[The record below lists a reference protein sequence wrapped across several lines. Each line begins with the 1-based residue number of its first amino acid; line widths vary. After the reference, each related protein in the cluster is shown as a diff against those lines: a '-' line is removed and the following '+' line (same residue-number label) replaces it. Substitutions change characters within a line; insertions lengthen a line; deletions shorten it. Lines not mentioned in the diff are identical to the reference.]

1 MRRATTAQQPSAPPA
16 ATEAIGPVHK
26 WAKTSSSLWPQQQPA
41 GATSYTR
48 RWLSALP
55 TIPPSHDASPDDM
68 ADFRVSGG
76 GDDALPPPPQQQQP
90 RDPSDDQS
98 LDDAAPPPQHG
109 EREVAST
116 DEGPSAKQSGEGAE
130 PAPRS
135 TASQEQ
141 SRPAAV
147 DPATAKQVNDVMA
160 SEVMPISSNTGP
172 DVGSKE
178 FGLFLKKRSVLE
190 DDHAQGLKKL
200 CRQTQESA
208 RRPEHRQGS
217 FAHSYDEM
225 VFIHDRMAEN
235 GSNFAASLHQMHED
249 LVELAANA
257 ERGRKSWKANGL
269 AAEQKVADLEQTM
282 RKSKTKYDSLA
293 EEYDRARTG
302 ESRPG
307 GGKVLGAFK
316 AHKSAAQ
323 QEEDLLK
330 KVQAA
335 DQTYQGHVN
344 NLQTE
349 KSHLQSTI
357 RPEAVKALQ
366 ELITETDSAVALQM
380 QKFAAFNEKL
390 LLGNGLIVSPF
401 KAPGAENANQP
412 RSLRQAVAA
421 IDNAKDFNDFVA
433 AQHSK
438 VAPKTEVKY
447 ERNPLLKPP
456 TSSAPVQPPIQPQMM
471 HPPQTVG
478 QTGNSQGG
486 FSQAPFAAGQ
496 RSSTGN
502 FGPSGGL
509 MGPNS
514 PSDVPQDAQRG
525 FQQPH
530 TRSYSHGNMLTQSNV
545 SQQQF
550 SSRNSVQPAPRYGNG
565 TMTGSQ
571 GPPQL
576 GALPFQGSQPPQP
589 PSPDQS
595 GPPFQAPQNRRGS
608 TGGGF
613 GGQPP
618 PAYAAAPQAPPAQ
631 NIAAT
636 KPVFG
641 VSLNRLYERDGLAVP
656 MVVYQCI
663 QAVDLFGL
671 GVEGI
676 YRQSGSLNHINKL
689 KGMFDAD
696 SSNPALDFR
705 NPENF
710 YHDVN
715 SVTGLLKQFLRD
727 LPDPL
732 LTLEHHDAFIAAA
745 KKEDDIL
752 RRDSLHA
759 IINAL
764 PDPNYATLRAMTLH
778 LYRIMDNSHVN
789 RMNSHNLAVI
799 FGPTLMG
806 SDPSTAI
813 ADAGWQIKVIDTI
826 LQNTYQIFDDD

>member
-1 MRRATTAQQPSAPPA
+1 
-16 ATEAIGPVHK
+16 
-26 WAKTSSSLWPQQQPA
+26 
-41 GATSYTR
+41 
-48 RWLSALP
+48 
-55 TIPPSHDASPDDM
+55 M
-68 ADFRVSGG
+68 ADFRASGG
-76 GDDALPPPPQQQQP
+76 DDDALPPPPQQQS
-90 RDPSDDQS
+90 RDLSERQS
-98 LDDAAPPPQHG
+98 LEDTTPQQQQQQQQHS
-109 EREVAST
+109 ERDGASV
-116 DEGPSAKQSGEGAE
+116 DEGPGASQSTDVGDT
-130 PAPRS
+130 APRS

-141 SRPAAV
+141 PRPAV
-147 DPATAKQVNDVMA
+147 DPATTKQVNDVMA
-160 SEVMPISSNTGP
+160 SELGIPTLLNRLKQSIASA
-172 DVGSKE
+172 KE

-217 FAHSYDEM
+217 FAQSYDEM

-249 LVELAANA
+249 LVELAASA
-257 ERGRKSWKANGL
+257 ERGRKSWKANGM
-269 AAEQKVADLEQTM
+269 AAEQKVADLEQAM
-282 RKSKTKYDSLA
+282 RKSKAKYDSLA

-323 QEEDLLK
+323 QEEDLLR

-335 DQTYQGHVN
+335 DQTYQGHVS

-349 KSHLQSTI
+349 KSHLQSAV

-401 KAPGAENANQP
+401 KATGLENTNQP

-421 IDNAKDFNDFVA
+421 IDNVKDFNDFVA

-438 VAPKTEVKY
+438 VPANTEVKY

-456 TSSAPVQPPIQPQMM
+456 TASMSSQPPIQPQMM

-478 QTGNSQGG
+478 QTATSQGG
-486 FSQAPFAAGQ
+486 LSQAASAAGQ
-496 RSSTGN
+496 RSSTGT
-502 FGPSGGL
+502 FSPPGGL
-509 MGPNS
+509 MNPGGLP
-514 PSDVPQDAQRG
+514 DGPQDAQRG

-530 TRSYSHGNMLTQSNV
+530 SRSYSHGNMLMQPSV
-545 SQQQF
+545 SQQQQF
-550 SSRNSVQPAPRYGNG
+550 SSRNSVQSAPRYGNG
-565 TMTGSQ
+565 TLGGSQ

-576 GALPFQGSQPPQP
+576 GALPFQGSQPLPQQ

-595 GPPFQAPQNRRGS
+595 GSPFPAPQNRRGS
-608 TGGGF
+608 TGGF
-613 GGQPP
+613 GGAAPP
-618 PAYAAAPQAPPAQ
+618 PAYAAATQGPPAQ
-631 NIAAT
+631 TVTAT

-641 VSLNRLYERDGLAVP
+641 VPLGRLYERDGLAVP

-705 NPENF
+705 NPESF

-745 KKEDDIL
+745 SKDFP
-752 RRDSLHA
+752 RRS
-759 IINAL
+759 
-764 PDPNYATLRAMTLH
+764 RAPKAP
-778 LYRIMDNSHVN
+778 Y
-789 RMNSHNLAVI
+789 
-799 FGPTLMG
+799 
-806 SDPSTAI
+806 
-813 ADAGWQIKVIDTI
+813 
-826 LQNTYQIFDDD
+826 

>member
-1 MRRATTAQQPSAPPA
+1 
-16 ATEAIGPVHK
+16 
-26 WAKTSSSLWPQQQPA
+26 
-41 GATSYTR
+41 
-48 RWLSALP
+48 
-55 TIPPSHDASPDDM
+55 M
-68 ADFRVSGG
+68 ADFRASGD
-76 GDDALPPPPQQQQP
+76 DDALPLPPQQQQP
-90 RDPSDDQS
+90 RDPSEHQS
-98 LDDAAPPPQHG
+98 LEDALPHQQHG
-109 EREVAST
+109 ERDGASI
-116 DEGPSAKQSGEGAE
+116 DEGPSANQSGDGGEA
-130 PAPRS
+130 ATRS

-141 SRPAAV
+141 PRPAV
-147 DPATAKQVNDVMA
+147 NPATAKQVNDVMA
-160 SEVMPISSNTGP
+160 SELGIPTLLNRLKQSITSA
-172 DVGSKE
+172 KE

-217 FAHSYDEM
+217 FAKSYDEM

-257 ERGRKSWKANGL
+257 ERGRKSWKANGM

-282 RKSKTKYDSLA
+282 RKSKAKYDSLA

-349 KSHLQSTI
+349 KSHLQSTV

-366 ELITETDSAVALQM
+366 ELITETDAAVALQM

-401 KAPGAENANQP
+401 KTPTPENAGQP
-412 RSLRQAVAA
+412 RSLRHAVGA
-421 IDNAKDFNDFVA
+421 IDNVKDFNDFVA

-438 VAPKTEVKY
+438 VLPNTEVKY

-456 TSSAPVQPPIQPQMM
+456 TSSMPVQPPIQPQMM

-478 QTGNSQGG
+478 QTATSQGG
-486 FSQAPFAAGQ
+486 FSPVGSAAGQ

-502 FGPSGGL
+502 FGPPGGL
-509 MGPNS
+509 MNPGAPV
-514 PSDVPQDAQRG
+514 DGPQDAQRG

-530 TRSYSHGNMLTQSNV
+530 SRSYSHGNMLTQPSV
-545 SQQQF
+545 SQQHF

-565 TMTGSQ
+565 TSGGSQ

-576 GALPFQGSQPPQP
+576 GALPFQGSQPPPQQ

-595 GPPFQAPQNRRGS
+595 GSPFQTPQNRRGS
-608 TGGGF
+608 TGGF
-613 GGQPP
+613 GGQAP
-618 PAYAAAPQAPPAQ
+618 PAYAAASQAPPTQ
-631 NIAAT
+631 NVTAT

-641 VSLNRLYERDGLAVP
+641 VPLNRLYERDGLAVP

-745 KKEDDIL
+745 KKEDDIV

-778 LYRIMDNSHVN
+778 LYRVMDNSHVN